1 MKKYFLQ
8 DGSSTIGPFDLED
21 LKEKKITR
29 DTLVWCEGMEDWKK
43 ATEVNELGGILTAV
57 PPPIKMVFTI
67 PPIPKAT
74 KVEENVTI
82 LGLSKKMFYTVSGIL
97 AVLIIGTFILNTF
110 QENSRDALDQKNK
123 TTERENEQFTVQ
135 QKEIEEQKTI
145 IAAQERLEKE
155 RVAKEKKQSLLNKK
169 KELEKLF
176 IEYTE
181 NLEVANKQL
190 IDASGFKL
198 LRTTSERNE
207 EISIIQ
213 NDIDYYRD
221 EITKL
226 VNQIKA
232 LHSELE
238 AINSLPAK

>member
-57 PPPIKMVFTI
+57 PPPIKMAFTI

-74 KVEENVTI
+74 KVEENVII

-97 AVLIIGTFILNTF
+97 AVLIISTFILNTF

-155 RVAKEKKQSLLNKK
+155 RIAKEKKQSLLNKK

-181 NLEVANKQL
+181 KLEVANKQL

>member
-29 DTLVWCEGMEDWKK
+29 DTLVWFEGMEDWKK
-43 ATEVNELGGILTAV
+43 AIEVNELGGILTAV
-57 PPPIKMVFTI
+57 PPPIKMAFTI

-74 KVEENVTI
+74 TVEENTTI

-97 AVLIIGTFILNTF
+97 AVLIIGTFVLSTF

-123 TTERENEQFTVQ
+123 TTARENEQFTVQ

-207 EISIIQ
+207 EIGIIQ

-226 VNQIKA
+226 VNQIK
-232 LHSELE
+232 LLNSELE
-238 AINSLPAK
+238 VINSMPAK